1 LGIIG
6 VVMLLAGGGLGYY
19 AARSRRPDR
28 LSFR

>member
-1 LGIIG
+1 
-6 VVMLLAGGGLGYY
+6 VMLLAGGGLGYY